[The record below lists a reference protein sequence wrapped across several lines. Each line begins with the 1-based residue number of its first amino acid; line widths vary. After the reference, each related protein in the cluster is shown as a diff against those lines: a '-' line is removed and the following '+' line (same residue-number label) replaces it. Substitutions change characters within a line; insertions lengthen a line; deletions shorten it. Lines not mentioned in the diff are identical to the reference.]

1 MIALG
6 AIYAHCPGG
15 GIGYRGRIHWKY
27 PADIEHFWKT
37 IGNVPVIV
45 GYETW
50 KGAEKYFAKN
60 RTGCRHIVITRHA
73 KSRSDSCPFVRF
85 VDSKEKALEAVYV
98 WEGAAWVCGGASI
111 YKLFL
116 NDCDIFVGTK
126 IPQIYRCDRF
136 LPWGG
141 TFPPNTTRIW
151 TQRLWANSSIT
162 NKELPCDVSYLASHG
177 SLLEEDFDDKLRNL
191 NLGWLADKRTEWH

>member
-37 IGNVPVIV
+37 IGNLPVVI

-50 KGAEKYFAKN
+50 KGAEKYFSKNRVGCMHVVITRQAKN
-60 RTGCRHIVITRHA
+60 RADVI
-73 KSRSDSCPFVRF
+73 PFVQF
-85 VDSKEKALEAVYV
+85 VDSKEKALKALSGY
-98 WEGAAWVCGGASI
+98 EGAWVCGGSSI

-116 NDCDIFVGTK
+116 DDCDIFVGTK
-126 IPQIYRCDRF
+126 IPRVYLCDRF

-151 TQRLWANSSIT
+151 TKKLWATSSIT
-162 NKELPCDVSYLASHG
+162 NKEMPCEVNYLASHG
-177 SLLEEDFDDKLRNL
+177 SLLEEDFGDKLQVL
-191 NLGWLADKRTEWH
+191 NLGWLASKRSEWH